1 MNELIAV
8 RCHACGVGMKIKP
21 EYVGKLRKCPKCGE
35 IFIVPQEDGI
45 AIKPSPEILEK
56 IRQQTAAQET
66 AAQSPAAQSPAAQSS
81 AAQSPAVPK
90 PQEPQ
95 IPAQPEQ
102 PTQTP
107 QQDGFAQASQSEG
120 ISSPF
125 SAPSEEIV
133 VPEEETI
140 HPVEHPKRLDPQF
153 RYVILNSEK
162 MIAYWQ
168 MSTGWQVSDGSRLVS
183 AKRNSQLLPKQGDFR
198 FIEMQFGDVDGE
210 FRITK
215 LRIFQLAS
223 QYSVSKI
230 AGDEGEVLSTITR
243 AAGLTRSQKGALLQ
257 GLKAHFMRGVWAD
270 SPAIYEYLFN
280 EDFHS
285 SEI

>member
-8 RCHACGVGMKIKP
+8 RCHACNVGMKIKP

-35 IFIVPQEDGI
+35 IFIVPQEDGLTI
-45 AIKPSPEILEK
+45 APSPEILEK
-56 IRQQTAAQET
+56 IRQQTAASD
-66 AAQSPAAQSPAAQSS
+66 SPE
-81 AAQSPAVPK
+81 PK
-90 PQEPQ
+90 PQE
-95 IPAQPEQ
+95 EQ
-102 PTQTP
+102 NPDQSVVTPQTP
-107 QQDGFAQASQSEG
+107 PQE
-120 ISSPF
+120 
-125 SAPSEEIV
+125 SAPSPYAVQSSEIV

-140 HPVEHPKRLDPQF
+140 HPVEHPKRLDPKF

-230 AGDEGEVLSTITR
+230 AGDEGEVLTTITR

>member
-1 MNELIAV
+1 MNDLIAV
-8 RCHACGVGMKIKP
+8 RCHACNVGMKIKP
-21 EYVGKLRKCPKCGE
+21 EYAGKLRKCPKCGE
-35 IFIVPQEDGI
+35 IFVVPHKDGVGIAPPQEL
-45 AIKPSPEILEK
+45 LEK
-56 IRQQTAAQET
+56 MRQQTAAQ
-66 AAQSPAAQSPAAQSS
+66 SS
-81 AAQSPAVPK
+81 AEPK
-90 PQEPQ
+90 PQEEPVSTQPAVTPQ
-95 IPAQPEQ
+95 ILQEEEIAKTSQPE
-102 PTQTP
+102 TS
-107 QQDGFAQASQSEG
+107 SQYSP
-120 ISSPF
+120 SS
-125 SAPSEEIV
+125 EIV

-153 RYVILNSEK
+153 RYVILSSER

-257 GLKAHFMRGVWAD
+257 GLKAHFMRSVWAD

>member
-1 MNELIAV
+1 MNDLIAV
-8 RCHACGVGMKIKP
+8 RCHACNVGMKIKP
-21 EYVGKLRKCPKCGE
+21 EYAGKLRKCPKCGE
-35 IFIVPQEDGI
+35 IFVVPHKDGVGIAPPQEL
-45 AIKPSPEILEK
+45 LEK
-56 IRQQTAAQET
+56 IRQQ
-66 AAQSPAAQSPAAQSS
+66 S
-81 AAQSPAVPK
+81 AAQTSAESK
-90 PQEPQ
+90 PQESPISAPMPQ
-95 IPAQPEQ
+95 FQQE
-102 PTQTP
+102 P
-107 QQDGFAQASQSEG
+107 QEEG
-120 ISSPF
+120 ASSPYA
-125 SAPSEEIV
+125 APSDSIV

-140 HPVEHPKRLDPQF
+140 HPVDHPKRLDPQF

-168 MSTGWQVSDGSRLVS
+168 MSTGWQVNDGTRLVS

-198 FIEMQFGDVDGE
+198 FIEMQFGEVDGE

-230 AGDEGEVLSTITR
+230 AGDEGEVLTTITR

-257 GLKAHFMRGVWAD
+257 GLKAHFMRSVWAD

>member
-1 MNELIAV
+1 MSELIAV
-8 RCHACGVGMKIKP
+8 RCHACNVGMKIKP
-21 EYVGKLRKCPKCGE
+21 EYAGKLRKCPKCGE
-35 IFIVPQEDGI
+35 IFIVPQEDGLTI
-45 AIKPSPEILEK
+45 APSPEILEK
-56 IRQQTAAQET
+56 IRQQTAAQSPAT
-66 AAQSPAAQSPAAQSS
+66 QSPVAQSPAAPKSQEFQSPTQSES
-81 AAQSPAVPK
+81 L
-90 PQEPQ
+90 
-95 IPAQPEQ
+95 
-102 PTQTP
+102 TQDQP
-107 QQDGFAQASQSEG
+107 QQEG
-120 ISSPF
+120 ASSPY
-125 SAPSEEIV
+125 STPSESIV

-153 RYVILNSEK
+153 RYVILSSER

-168 MSTGWQVSDGSRLVS
+168 MSTGWQISDGTRLVS
-183 AKRNSQLLPKQGDFR
+183 AKRNAQLLPKQGDFR
-198 FIEMQFGDVDGE
+198 FIEMQFGEVDGE

-230 AGDEGEVLSTITR
+230 AGDEGEVLTTITR

>member
-1 MNELIAV
+1 MNELISV

-21 EYVGKLRKCPKCGE
+21 EYAGKLRKCPKCGE

-56 IRQQTAAQET
+56 IRQQAAAQEP
-66 AAQSPAAQSPAAQSS
+66 AVQGPAAQSPAA
-81 AAQSPAVPK
+81 PK
-90 PQEPQ
+90 VQEPQ
-95 IPAQPEQ
+95 ISAQVTPSPEA
-102 PTQTP
+102 P
-107 QQDGFAQASQSEG
+107 QQDGFAQASQPEG
-120 ISSPF
+120 ISSPY
-125 SAPSEEIV
+125 SAPSESIV

-140 HPVEHPKRLDPQF
+140 HPVDHPKRLDPQF

-198 FIEMQFGDVDGE
+198 FIEIQFGDVDGE

>member
-1 MNELIAV
+1 MSELIAV
-8 RCHACGVGMKIKP
+8 RCHACSVGMKIKP
-21 EYVGKLRKCPKCGE
+21 EYAGKLRKCPKCGE
-35 IFIVPQEDGI
+35 IFIVPREDGVTI
-45 AIKPSPEILEK
+45 APSPEILEK
-56 IRQQTAAQET
+56 IRQQTAAQSP
-66 AAQSPAAQSPAAQSS
+66 ADQSPAAPSPQESQNPAQSV
-81 AAQSPAVPK
+81 QF
-90 PQEPQ
+90 
-95 IPAQPEQ
+95 
-102 PTQTP
+102 TQDQP
-107 QQDGFAQASQSEG
+107 QQEETAQAPQLEG
-120 ISSPF
+120 TSSPF
-125 SAPSEEIV
+125 SAPSESII

-140 HPVEHPKRLDPQF
+140 HPVDHPKRLDPQF

>member
-1 MNELIAV
+1 MNELIVV
-8 RCHACGVGMKIKP
+8 RCHACNVGMKIKP
-21 EYVGKLRKCPKCGE
+21 EYAGKLRKCPKCGE
-35 IFIVPQEDGI
+35 IFIVPQEDGVTI
-45 AIKPSPEILEK
+45 APSPEILEK
-56 IRQQTAAQET
+56 IRQQTAAQT
-66 AAQSPAAQSPAAQSS
+66 PAQSAQHPQDR
-81 AAQSPAVPK
+81 
-90 PQEPQ
+90 PQE
-95 IPAQPEQ
+95 
-102 PTQTP
+102 TQT
-107 QQDGFAQASQSEG
+107 
-120 ISSPF
+120 SSPY
-125 SAPSEEIV
+125 SAPSAEIV

-140 HPVEHPKRLDPQF
+140 RPVEHPKRLDPQF
-153 RYVILNSEK
+153 RYVILNSER

-168 MSTGWQVSDGSRLVS
+168 MSTGWQISDGSRLVS
-183 AKRNSQLLPKQGDFR
+183 AKRNAQLLPKQGDFR

-270 SPAIYEYLFN
+270 SPAVYDYLFN

>member
-1 MNELIAV
+1 MNDLIAV
-8 RCHACGVGMKIKP
+8 RCHACNVGMKIKP
-21 EYVGKLRKCPKCGE
+21 EYAGKLRKCPKCGV
-35 IFIVPQEDGI
+35 IFVVPHKDGLTIAPPQEV
-45 AIKPSPEILEK
+45 LEK
-56 IRQQTAAQET
+56 IRQQEM
-66 AAQSPAAQSPAAQSS
+66 AQSAAA
-81 AAQSPAVPK
+81 PK
-90 PQEPQ
+90 PQEEP
-95 IPAQPEQ
+95 IPAQ
-102 PTQTP
+102 TAVTP
-107 QQDGFAQASQSEG
+107 QISQEEETPETLQQEG
-120 ISSPF
+120 TSSPF
-125 SAPSEEIV
+125 SAPSSEIV

-153 RYVILNSEK
+153 RYVILSSER

-168 MSTGWQVSDGSRLVS
+168 MSTGWQISDGSRLVS
-183 AKRNSQLLPKQGDFR
+183 AKRNAQLLPKQGDFR

-215 LRIFQLAS
+215 LRIFQLAN

-230 AGDEGEVLSTITR
+230 AGDENEVLSTITR

>member
-1 MNELIAV
+1 MNDLIAV
-8 RCHACGVGMKIKP
+8 RCHACSVGMKIKP
-21 EYVGKLRKCPKCGE
+21 EYAGKLRKCPKCGV
-35 IFIVPQEDGI
+35 IFVVPHKDGQTI
-45 AIKPSPEILEK
+45 APPLEVLEK
-56 IRQQTAAQET
+56 IRQQEM
-66 AAQSPAAQSPAAQSS
+66 AQSAAAS
-81 AAQSPAVPK
+81 K
-90 PQEPQ
+90 PQEEPVSPQ
-95 IPAQPEQ
+95 SAETLQAPEENETLQ
-102 PTQTP
+102 APRDDETP
-107 QQDGFAQASQSEG
+107 
-120 ISSPF
+120 SPF

-140 HPVEHPKRLDPQF
+140 HPVDHPKRLNPQF

-168 MSTGWQVSDGSRLVS
+168 MTTGWQINDGMRLVS
-183 AKRNSQLLPKQGDFR
+183 AKRNAQLLPKQGDFR
-198 FIEMQFGDVDGE
+198 FIEMQFGEVDGE

-257 GLKAHFMRGVWAD
+257 GLKAHFMRSVWAD

>member
-1 MNELIAV
+1 MNDLIAV
-8 RCHACGVGMKIKP
+8 RCHACNVGMKIKP
-21 EYVGKLRKCPKCGE
+21 EYTGKLRKCPKCGV
-35 IFIVPQEDGI
+35 IFVVPHKDGQTI
-45 AIKPSPEILEK
+45 APPPEVLEK
-56 IRQQTAAQET
+56 MRQQQA
-66 AAQSPAAQSPAAQSS
+66 AAQSPAE
-81 AAQSPAVPK
+81 PK
-90 PQEPQ
+90 PQEEPISAQSVETQQISPQ
-95 IPAQPEQ
+95 ISQPL
-102 PTQTP
+102 P
-107 QQDGFAQASQSEG
+107 QESG
-120 ISSPF
+120 SP
-125 SAPSEEIV
+125 SPYAVPSESIV

-140 HPVEHPKRLDPQF
+140 HPVDHPKRLDPKF

-198 FIEMQFGDVDGE
+198 FIEMQFGEVDGE

-230 AGDEGEVLSTITR
+230 AGDEGDVLTTITR

-270 SPAIYEYLFN
+270 SPTIYEYLFN